1 MMPGGNSGPEVLC
14 VTRKE
19 DATAP
24 TAEFTTAA
32 PAECKTPPTAESKTP
47 PTVEC
52 KTPPTAHNESPG
64 ACTTPR
70 QEAATPTADAMMTT
84 SPTVLNTT
92 IGACTT
98 PRQEATTPTADAM
111 MTTTPPGDA
120 MKTNSPTVLNSTIA
134 QAKKAPTPSAK
145 SPARRRIRQ
154 VPLTAKD
161 GAEKL
166 RWSGYTSQELAR
178 MELLRSDGYGILWGS
193 TTCSQPGLSLNSL
206 GIVLEVETGTQWA
219 QLLQAGDI
227 IIHVSGLT
235 EISTESMQTA
245 GPRRLTFA
253 RKPEE
258 KQEKEIII
266 SFYQNDGG
274 GPVCFRNLTDLINY
288 YSTSDPAAG
297 ESRADAKQKCRLEEP
312 IPRQIWEYEHKD
324 VKLEKKLGNGEFGE
338 AKGEVAAA
346 KKKRKEIM
354 QESRVM
360 RDLIHPNVV
369 RAYGVAVLENPMY
382 ILLELIQG
390 GDLLKFLKSESKP
403 TRRELKRIMFQC
415 ACGLEFIHQ
424 KEVIHRDLAARNCLY
439 DGERL
444 RISDFGLSVRGPV
457 FLLPKNAN
465 QRLPIRWLA
474 PEILTLGTFT
484 YKTDVWAFGCLV
496 VEIYSNGELPHAGKT
511 NGEVKE
517 GLVQRHTAPKMPPG
531 IPQDMVNFCN
541 DYIWVREK
549 QRTDMLKVVNLLGAI
564 GHFQR
569 PVIGGDEEPGAANI
583 HDGPSVAETSGTQ
596 DGGGNAADGEEKKPQ
611 PA

>member
-1 MMPGGNSGPEVLC
+1 MEERRTDFPPEDVINL
-14 VTRKE
+14 VYYHGLLPRE
-19 DATAP
+19 DIATLL
-24 TAEFTTAA
+24 
-32 PAECKTPPTAESKTP
+32 
-47 PTVEC
+47 V
-52 KTPPTAHNESPG
+52 
-64 ACTTPR
+64 
-70 QEAATPTADAMMTT
+70 
-84 SPTVLNTT
+84 
-92 IGACTT
+92 
-98 PRQEATTPTADAM
+98 
-111 MTTTPPGDA
+111 
-120 MKTNSPTVLNSTIA
+120 
-134 QAKKAPTPSAK
+134 
-145 SPARRRIRQ
+145 
-154 VPLTAKD
+154 KD
-161 GAEKL
+161 GQFL
-166 RWSGYTSQELAR
+166 VR
-178 MELLRSDGYGILWGS
+178 
-193 TTCSQPGLSLNSL
+193 
-206 GIVLEVETGTQWA
+206 
-219 QLLQAGDI
+219 
-227 IIHVSGLT
+227 
-235 EISTESMQTA
+235 ISE
-245 GPRRLTFA
+245 
-253 RKPEE
+253 PEE

-274 GPVCFRNLTDLINY
+274 GPVVRPRRNRSQRDSGRGTTAKSVNMSGKRGLTKEKADKPKGPIKHMIVHLVEEQYSVDQKKCFRNLTDLINY

-338 AKGEVAAA
+338 VWKGQLNRKGPQPKQVDVAIKLAKGEVAAA

-390 GDLLKFLKSESKP
+390 GDLLKFLKSEAKP

-569 PVIGGDEEPGAANI
+569 PVIGGDEEPGATNI

-596 DGGGNAADGEEKKPQ
+596 DGGGNAADGEEKKPL